1 MYEENPQLKLA
12 YEFLQNTGENV
23 FLTGKAGTGKTTFLH
38 NFRRCAQKRMVVLA
52 PTGVAAINARGV
64 TIHSFFQLPFGP
76 QIPGNLNNDNSNIP
90 YRKTTA
96 GNRYHHFNREKLNII
111 RSLDMIVIDEIS
123 MVRADLLD
131 GIDEVLRRFRDR
143 NKPFG
148 GVQLL
153 MIGDLQQL
161 APVVK
166 DDEWEILRDHYET
179 PFFFSSKALKLSA
192 YITIELKQIYRQND
206 PEFIDLL
213 NRIRY
218 GDRSPDTLDMI
229 NKRYIPGFNIESNS
243 GIILT
248 THNYQAQRINEDR
261 MRRLKG
267 KPFTFTAEVE
277 NNFPEY
283 NYPTDFEL
291 TLKTDAQVMFVKND
305 SSPDKRYYNGKIG
318 IIQKILDDTVHVKC
332 PDDDSAIPVSPE
344 IWQNT
349 KYSLNKE
356 TNEITETVDGTF
368 RQYPLKAAWAITIH
382 KSQGLTFDNIVIDAG
397 AAFAHGQVY
406 VALSRCR
413 SLQGLVLTSPLSPR
427 TLINDASVLEFS
439 KGAQENQPGETQ
451 LYNAKLNYQQS
462 TLRELFDFSSLRKL
476 TDRCSFVLHE
486 NRERLSVHLI
496 ERFEKIASDIK
507 NSIIDIGGKF
517 DNQITHYFLQEA
529 DFDRNNQLQER
540 TKKAVAYFSE
550 KIEFCITN
558 SLQSDKIDIDNSE
571 TKKVLTESF
580 KRLDEEL
587 NRKRTCLDACRSGFS
602 IKEYL
607 QARATSV
614 IEKVEKKPIVTGQS
628 EYSSDTSHPF
638 LYEQLKSW
646 RADKADSMDLPH
658 YMILPYKTMAEIC
671 SHLPLSLTELKT
683 IKGMGNKKLKSFGND
698 LLEIISKYCSE
709 NNISH
714 AIQSETDKKDVS
726 PTKHKQNTKQISF
739 DLFKAGKTIPEI
751 AEERNLTLS
760 TIEGHLSHY
769 IETGELNIGQ
779 FLTPG
784 KVSQIRD
791 FFMTNNTMS
800 LTPAKEHF
808 GDLFSYGEL
817 RMVLAHMRYMRE
829 EISESIDI

>member
-1 MYEENPQLKLA
+1 MYEENPDLKLA
-12 YEFLQNTGENV
+12 CEFLQNTGENV

-38 NFRRCAQKRMVVLA
+38 NFRRSAQKRMAVLA

-76 QIPGNLNNDNSNIP
+76 QIPGNNNKDNNSAHG
-90 YRKTTA
+90 KTA
-96 GNRYHHFNREKLNII
+96 GNRFHHFNREKLNII

-179 PFFFSSKALKLSA
+179 PFFFSSKALKLSS
-192 YITIELKQIYRQND
+192 YVTIELKQIYRQND

-218 GDRSPDTLDMI
+218 GDKNRDTLDMI

-248 THNYQAQRINEDR
+248 THNYQAQRINDDR
-261 MRRLKG
+261 MRKLAG
-267 KPFTFTAEVE
+267 EPVVFTAAVE
-277 NNFPEY
+277 GNFPEY
-283 NYPTDFEL
+283 NYPTDFDL

-318 IIQKILDDTVHVKC
+318 TIQKILDDTVYVKC
-332 PDDDSAIPVSPE
+332 PDDDSAIPVSPDT
-344 IWQNT
+344 WQNT

-356 TNEITETVDGTF
+356 TNEITEAVDGTF

-413 SLQGLVLTSPLSPR
+413 SLQGLVLTTPLSPR

-451 LYNAKLNYQQS
+451 LYNAKINYQQS
-462 TLRELFDFSSLRKL
+462 ILRELFDFTSLRKL
-476 TDRCSFVLHE
+476 TDRCSFLFHE

-496 ERFEKIASDIK
+496 EKFEKIASDIK
-507 NSIIDIGGKF
+507 STIIDVGEKF
-517 DNQITHYFLQEA
+517 NNQITHYFLQEA
-529 DFDRNNQLQER
+529 DFDRNSQLQER
-540 TKKAVAYFSE
+540 TKKAAAYFLE
-550 KIEFCITN
+550 KIDLCISN
-558 SLQSDKIDIDNSE
+558 SLQAEKIDIDNSE

-587 NRKRTCLDACRSGFS
+587 IKKKTCLDACRGGFS

-614 IEKVEKKPIVTGQS
+614 IEKVEKNPGVTGQT
-628 EYSSDTSHPF
+628 EYRSDTSHPL

-646 RADKADSMDLPH
+646 RAEKADSMDLPH

-671 SHLPLSLTELKT
+671 SCLPSSLTELKA
-683 IKGMGNKKLKSFGND
+683 IKGMGSKKLKSFGSD
-698 LLEIISKYCSE
+698 LLEIINKYCSE

-714 AIQSETDKKDVS
+714 AIQSEPDEKDA
-726 PTKHKQNTKQISF
+726 PATKTKQNTKQISF
-739 DLFKAGKTIPEI
+739 DLFKTGKTIAEI
-751 AEERNLTLS
+751 AEVRSLTVS

-769 IETGELNIGQ
+769 IETGELNIDQ

-817 RMVLAHMRYMRE
+817 RMALAHMRYIGE
-829 EISESIDI
+829 ETSESIDI